1 MTKDDDIALAEPS
14 DLDWCLV
21 TNKYA
26 IPTVNE
32 LVKKI
37 GAISL
42 RTLHYNLVSREIIP
56 NTRSG
61 YNTLSKYIVKARKE
75 ARLSWDH
82 IIDET
87 RHSIADFHDSHISP
101 EKYIRGLLYRLG
113 ELHNDYEGEIL
124 YKWYKQP
131 YCVEIWLEKN
141 ALVGTFRTFLEG
153 KHVRLVPNRGYGS
166 WTYAYENCRRLSE
179 RMHGLDRKYD
189 DINHIV
195 AENSIQKEI
204 HILYFGDYD
213 PSGVDMDVL
222 QDKQVA
228 YFIKYF
234 GLKNVYFHRIAITRD
249 QIKKFK
255 LPSKPKDQSTI
266 EKLNRDTRT
275 NDFKERHGGK
285 LYAVELDALLA
296 YQPDKFERFV
306 QDAVSEYYKP
316 EIYTKLAGRLEH
328 SKEAIRCLVINKVRS
343 WLWAAEKEGK

>member
-1 MTKDDDIALAEPS
+1 MTRDDDIALAEPS

-26 IPTVNE
+26 IPTVND
-32 LVKKI
+32 LVQKI
-37 GAISL
+37 GPISL

-75 ARLSWDH
+75 GRLSWDH

-87 RHSIADFHDSHISP
+87 RHSIADFHDSYISP
-101 EKYIRGLLYRLG
+101 EKYVHELLYRLG
-113 ELHNDYEGEIL
+113 ELHNDYEEIL

-131 YCVEIWLEKN
+131 YYVEIWLEKN

-166 WTYAYENCRRLSE
+166 WTYAFENCRRLSE
-179 RMHGLDRKYD
+179 RMHELDRKYD
-189 DINHIV
+189 DINDIV
-195 AENSIQKEI
+195 TENSIQKEI

-222 QDKQVA
+222 RDKQVA

-234 GLKNVYFHRIAITRD
+234 GLKNVYFHRIAITREL
-249 QIKKFK
+249 IKKFK

-343 WLWAAEKEGK
+343 WLWLAEKEGK